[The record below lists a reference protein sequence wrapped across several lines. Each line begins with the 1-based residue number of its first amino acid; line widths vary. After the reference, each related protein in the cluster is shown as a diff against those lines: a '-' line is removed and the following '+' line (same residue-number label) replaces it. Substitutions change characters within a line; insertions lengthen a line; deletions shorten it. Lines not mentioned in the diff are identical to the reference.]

1 MGKKQP
7 AQWQW
12 IVVRLGDDLNWWL
25 DQTSDEIQQT
35 RETRGVL
42 DPRQVAHLVQ
52 ELDEYRA
59 HGLHQKQIA
68 DAFQIYTLESE
79 IAEGSLRLAPTDET
93 LLTAGPDM
101 FALPNIT
108 GDDEGPYHAFLDAVS
123 AARIRRLNATHRYTE
138 PCTEFEM
145 QEELDAIDSDRYFG
159 NESIHTFDEINEML
173 EWSPAEWDASDS
185 EA

>member
-1 MGKKQP
+1 MGKDQP
-7 AQWQW
+7 AHWQW

-25 DQTSDEIQQT
+25 DQTSDDIQPA
-35 RETRGVL
+35 RDSRGVL
-42 DPRQVAHLVQ
+42 D
-52 ELDEYRA
+52 RA
-59 HGLHQKQIA
+59 FGLHQKHI
-68 DAFQIYTLESE
+68 DNAFHLFALESE
-79 IAEGSLRLAPTDET
+79 VADGALRLAPAGET

-101 FALPNIT
+101 FAVPNIT
-108 GDDEGPYHAFLDAVS
+108 GEDEGPYYTFLEAVS
-123 AARIRRLNATHRYTE
+123 AARIRRLNATHRYTQ

-145 QEELDAIDSDRYFG
+145 HEELDAIDSDRYFG